1 MRSRHSMSR
10 AVCPSSSSG
19 TVTIRD
25 MMTILGN
32 PQYSPRMNPPAP
44 PRRQNRQPRRSEAE
58 PRWMMVFA
66 YVLYVPA
73 GISLTSA
80 YTSQLLAS
88 ALHVAVSARALFVII
103 VGAVVLVAYLGIKVS
118 SSVDLV
124 LVAGEVATVGRDIM
138 GYA

>member
-32 PQYSPRMNPPAP
+32 PQYGPRMNPPAP

-58 PRWMMVFA
+58 PRWV
-66 YVLYVPA
+66 VVGHLED
-73 GISLTSA
+73 
-80 YTSQLLAS
+80 
-88 ALHVAVSARALFVII
+88 ALHVLVVPGPAVIEGGGEERRVVSGGLFAE
-103 VGAVVLVAYLGIKVS
+103 G
-118 SSVDLV
+118 
-124 LVAGEVATVGRDIM
+124 
-138 GYA
+138 